1 MCARSTYSL
10 GHTNTAILD
19 GKSLVDLVGDDI
31 DSQILAAVKLAWVGE
46 RLISD
51 LVQGIGAV
59 GDKLSQEDL
68 LVRVDGVD
76 NEAQKLGDLSLELE
90 GLGNHICGLFMIVL
104 EAQMLEM
111 MPCIDRFTVKAKCLQ
126 RSDLPP

>member
-10 GHTNTAILD
+10 GHTNTGISD
-19 GKSLVDLVGDDI
+19 GKGLVDLVGDDI
-31 DSQILAAVKLAWVGE
+31 DSQVLAAVKLAWVCE

-59 GDKLSQEDL
+59 RDKLSQEDL

-104 EAQMLEM
+104 EAQVLEM
-111 MPCIDRFTVKAKCLQ
+111 MPCIDGFTVKAKCL
-126 RSDLPP
+126 

>member
-1 MCARSTYSL
+1 MIYACSTYSL

-31 DSQILAAVKLAWVGE
+31 DSQVLAAVKLAWVCE

-59 GDKLSQEDL
+59 RDKLSQEDL
-68 LVRVDGVD
+68 LVRVDSVD

-90 GLGNHICGLFMIVL
+90 SFGNHICGLFMIVL

-111 MPCIDRFTVKAKCLQ
+111 MPFVDGFTVKAKCLQ
-126 RSDLPP
+126 RSF

>member
-1 MCARSTYSL
+1 MVCARNTYSL
-10 GHTNTAILD
+10 GHTNTGISD

-31 DSQILAAVKLAWVGE
+31 DSQILAAVKLAWVCE

-90 GLGNHICGLFMIVL
+90 SFGGHICG
-104 EAQMLEM
+104 
-111 MPCIDRFTVKAKCLQ
+111 
-126 RSDLPP
+126 

>member
-1 MCARSTYSL
+1 MFACSTYSL

-19 GKSLVDLVGDDI
+19 GKSLVDLVGDDV
-31 DSQILAAVKLAWVGE
+31 DSQILAAVKLAWVCE

-90 GLGNHICGLFMIVL
+90 SLGSHYCGLCMIVL

-111 MPCIDRFTVKAKCLQ
+111 MPYLDRFTVKAKCL
-126 RSDLPP
+126 